1 MTKLLCVVSVFFSL
15 LGMWYVSKG
24 IIYGILFVGPAALLA
39 ALLAAITDYI
49 GNTSHSD
56 IIAVVI
62 AGLAI
67 ISLVASFI
75 AKDFNIEGVRM
86 VI

>member
-15 LGMWYVSKG
+15 LGMWYVSEG
-24 IIYGILFVGPAALLA
+24 IIYGTLFVCPA

-49 GNTSHSD
+49 GDTSHSD

-86 VI
+86 II

>member
-1 MTKLLCVVSVFFSL
+1 
-15 LGMWYVSKG
+15 MWCVSKG
-24 IIYGILFVGPAALLA
+24 IIYGTLFVCPA
-39 ALLAAITDYI
+39 ALLAAITDCI
-49 GNTSHSD
+49 GDTSHSD

-86 VI
+86 II